1 MRVLGAAA
9 RAALVRLADC
19 GGRVEGT
26 GAWPEICEIS
36 GVRCPDSL
44 VGRWV
49 AEVRVDRP
57 DGGMDLAYVLL
68 PRGRAVVDAERL
80 RRIHT
85 AGEAGS
91 DG

>member
-26 GAWPEICEIS
+26 GAWPEICKIS
-36 GVRCPDSL
+36 GFRAPDSL

-49 AEVRVDRP
+49 AEVRVDLP
-57 DGGMDLAYVLL
+57 DGGMDVAYTLL
-68 PRGRAVVDAERL
+68 PRGWAIVDAA
-80 RRIHT
+80 RIK
-85 AGEAGS
+85 AR
-91 DG
+91 DGGG